1 MAFTRANAPLTC
13 LICGSDEEATSEHI
27 VPQTLWLRFGLDP
40 NHKDLERYRTTLCRR
55 HNEATG
61 KLHRRTEVIEL
72 IENGGPFTKKSLG
85 LLADWAVWV
94 TVLLGLSTGE
104 GVLPGDEARSLLRA
118 RFDEHGGGLPRGIRV
133 YAARVSEYVRD
144 TTFTSYMVAVEK
156 DRRTVLDYRG
166 TPIGF
171 LGIAGPVTVTES
183 IGLGKIALLVLSR
196 TYPSGV
202 GHNDRLD
209 AAATTVGMER
219 IHPPAATLPIL
230 APRAIDMTALSE
242 VFMPVPDG
250 QDWSL
255 LPDGVKFTLSM
266 FTPADG

>member
-1 MAFTRANAPLTC
+1 MAFTRDDAPKTC

-27 VPQTLWLRFGLDP
+27 VPQTLWLRFGIDP
-40 NHKDLERYRTTLCRR
+40 DDDDLERYRTTLCRT

-61 KLHRRTEVIEL
+61 KLHQRTDVIKL
-72 IENGGPFTKKSLG
+72 IENGGAFTTKSLG

-94 TVLLGLSTGE
+94 TALLGLSTGE
-104 GVLPGDEARSLLRA
+104 GVLPEDEARSLLRA
-118 RFDEHGGGLPRGIRV
+118 RFSGDGGGLPRGIRV
-133 YAARVSEYVRD
+133 YAAQVSEYVRD

-156 DRRTVLDYRG
+156 DRRTILDYDG

-171 LGIAGPVTVTES
+171 SGVAGPITVTES

-196 TYPSGV
+196 TYTSGA

-219 IHPPAATLPIL
+219 IHPLAATSPIL
-230 APRAIDMTALSE
+230 TPRAIDMTAVSQ

-250 QDWSL
+250 QDPSL

-266 FTPADG
+266 LTPADG

>member
-1 MAFTRANAPLTC
+1 VAFTRDHAPKTC

-27 VPQTLWLRFGLDP
+27 VPQTLWLRFGRDP
-40 NHKDLERYRTTLCRR
+40 DHEDLERYRTTLCRT

-61 KLHRRTEVIEL
+61 KLHQRTDVIEL
-72 IENGGPFTKKSLG
+72 IENGGTFTTKSLG

-94 TVLLGLSTGE
+94 TALLGLSTGE
-104 GVLPGDEARSLLRA
+104 GVLPEDEARSLLLA
-118 RFDEHGGGLPRGIRV
+118 RFGGDGGGLPRGIRV

-144 TTFTSYMVAVEK
+144 TAFTSYMVAVEK
-156 DRRTVLDYRG
+156 DQRTVLDYHR

-171 LGIAGPVTVTES
+171 SGIAGPITVTES

-209 AAATTVGMER
+209 AAATTVGLER
-219 IHPPAATLPIL
+219 IHPPATTLPIL
-230 APRAIDMTALSE
+230 TPRAIDMTAVSQ

-250 QDWSL
+250 QDPSL
-255 LPDGVKFTLSM
+255 LPDGVKLALSM
-266 FTPADG
+266 LTPADG

>member
-1 MAFTRANAPLTC
+1 MAFTRDEASKTC
-13 LICGSDEEATSEHI
+13 RICDSEETTSEHI

-40 NHKDLERYRTTLCRR
+40 NHEDLERYRTRLCSP

-61 KLHRRTEVIEL
+61 KLHQRTDVIDL
-72 IENGGPFTKKSLG
+72 IENGGAFTKKSLG

-94 TVLLGLSTGE
+94 TALLGLSTGE
-104 GVLPGDEARSLLRA
+104 GVLPEDEARSLLRA
-118 RFDEHGGGLPRGIRV
+118 RFSGDGGGLPRGIRV

-144 TTFTSYMVAVEK
+144 AAFTSYMVAVEK
-156 DRRTVLDYRG
+156 DLRTVLDCNR

-171 LGIAGPVTVTES
+171 SGIAGPATVTES

-196 TYPSGV
+196 IYTSGV

-219 IHPPAATLPIL
+219 IHPPAAILPAL
-230 APRAIDMTALSE
+230 APRAIDMTAVSQ
-242 VFMPVPDG
+242 VFMPVLDG
-250 QDWSL
+250 QDPSL
-255 LPDGVKFTLSM
+255 LPNGVRLALSM
-266 FTPADG
+266 LTPAVG